1 MPNSIS
7 FQDFTPNIAAT
18 YSASDVQEDSN
29 LDLINHRLNRVKNYA
44 SVDGMGIYLNDDTLR
59 FVSTASENIGAVSST
74 VTVENGR
81 WSGTRPKITIN
92 LANNYNLTKGITIWQ
107 HSLRDFCDEL
117 LIIYYDANNEE
128 LAREISVYD
137 IQDGRVYN
145 YASLI
150 GYSVRKVTIEP
161 TALSNNATGH
171 STLKID
177 GLDFGTSVVIDSIVG
192 DISVY
197 GEIKLTKDDLPG
209 CSCEL
214 TVLSDFVNP
223 EEGQLFDLNCD
234 TYSGAFIIDNVSRQG
249 KNLYQ
254 ISATDITVKLDE
266 FLINSSAEDIQYGGY
281 LTLLQGTG
289 VSWSDEIRKDVK
301 GVLKSGTTTRQ
312 ALAMYS
318 AAANVYVS
326 AWKDKDGIHAF
337 QIRNTVKEIIGSNRI
352 IGNASFEKINP
363 YKGVFFEIEAYG
375 AKHITTLLSNVA
387 QNNSQGYYKVNSIT
401 LVDNDDSYIADGGQI
416 RTVDHIRT
424 YLNGNEVTASILY
437 NNENLGDIV
446 EIETPY
452 DGRKTVVIKSI
463 DMTIGSNSTIA
474 TIVGKEVV

>member
-7 FQDFTPNIAAT
+7 FQDFTPNVAAT
-18 YSASDVQEDSN
+18 YSATDVQETSN

-44 SVDGMGIYLNDDTLR
+44 AIDGMGIYLNDETLR

-92 LANNYNLTKGITIWQ
+92 LSNIYDLTKGITIWQ
-107 HSLRDFCDEL
+107 HSLRDFCDEM

-128 LAREISVYD
+128 LTRQVSVYEE
-137 IQDGRVYN
+137 QDGRPYN
-145 YASLI
+145 YATLI
-150 GYSVRKVTIEP
+150 GYSVKKVTIEP
-161 TALSNNATGH
+161 NSFSKTVTGY

-214 TVLSDFVNP
+214 TVLSDFVTP

-234 TYSGAFIIDNVSRQG
+234 SYGGSFIIDNVSRQG

-254 ISATDITVKLDE
+254 ISGTDITVKLDE
-266 FLINSSAEDIQYGGY
+266 FLINSTADDIDYGGY
-281 LTLLQGTG
+281 LSLLRGTG

-301 GVLKSGTTTRQ
+301 GVFKSGTTSRQ
-312 ALAMYS
+312 ALAMYC

-326 AWKDKDGIHAF
+326 AWKDRDGIHAF
-337 QIRNTVKEIIGSNRI
+337 TIRNAVKEIIGRDRI
-352 IGNASFEKINP
+352 FGNASYEKINP

-375 AKHITTLLSNVA
+375 TKHITTLLSGVA
-387 QNNSQGYYKVNSIT
+387 QNNSVGYYKVSDIT
-401 LVDNDDSYIADGGQI
+401 LVDNSDSYIADGGQK
-416 RTVDHIRT
+416 RTVDHIRQ
-424 YLNGNEVTASILY
+424 YLNGNEVTADIIY
-437 NNENLGDIV
+437 DGENLGDIV

-463 DMTIGSNSTIA
+463 EMTIGSNSTIA
-474 TIVGKEVV
+474 TIVGKEVT